1 MTLRAVGGLR
11 KTIELTLIEQD
22 GSAWS
27 VPIVAGS
34 AWSTITVPLAQ
45 LHISRS
51 IHIPSPF
58 PGLWD
63 YWRDSPARRG
73 VAGDRIHPEN
83 VERLQLTVTA
93 NGGDGAPEDGR
104 GAAVESIKL
113 NFASD

>member
-1 MTLRAVGGLR
+1 
-11 KTIELTLIEQD
+11 
-22 GSAWS
+22 
-27 VPIVAGS
+27 VPVVAGS
-34 AWSTITVPLAQ
+34 SWSTITVPLAQ
-45 LHISRS
+45 LRIARS

-73 VAGDRIHPEN
+73 IAGDRIHPEN

-93 NGGDGAPEDGR
+93 DSGDGAPEDAR